1 MGFELD
7 RLMRERGVATPGMVP
22 YSGAAPTGGTAA
34 QGAADQ
40 VAYQQY
46 RDEYM
51 RRVMNT
57 PQYLQSQFNT
67 ATTGPIVPAF
77 MTYSPGQREYL
88 NPRKGGLEQLNRKI
102 RDWFNRNS
110 APTVAE
116 VNDMQ
121 RMWGLTDQDVRNA
134 MGRDFRYGLGFSGY
148 GSPGLNTAMAPLGIG
163 QEQYNKNIRDWFA
176 TNPNATAADLAAA
189 KEKYG
194 ISDLDIYKA
203 TGSYSGNVLRAP
215 TSGQTMSTLPT
226 TPTQQTAL
234 TAKKTTYSDAQVA
247 QALRESMGQGFSL
260 EQSKWGAIN
269 KYSVPEDQVARAVA
283 MLGQNT
289 NVTAADPTKVVTVSA
304 AANPGYD
311 YTAGRVSDSA
321 EQQVNSLYRSILNR
335 DAEQEGLNHWAGLLR
350 SGVPLAN
357 VEAQIR
363 NIARNI
369 GVQVQPTTAPPPS
382 GSTGVVTSPAPAP
395 TQQAAASV
403 AAPVATP
410 VAAPVAAPVSAAPV
424 TSPLTAISAPAV
436 APVAPT
442 ETFTPTF
449 SPLVAAPPVAPV
461 APVVTLPPLL
471 PPAPA
476 PAPAPLPTYEE
487 SSVGG
492 FDRDF
497 NDNMQLFSHGGG
509 VHAMAQKYNVGGAVR
524 RFQIGGNEGEE
535 DERIETRS
543 FPVREPQLESRML
556 DKYDMLPDSVGNTP
570 IGMNRAAPD
579 PTAGMR
585 SIAAYPPAAAPEP
598 VTASPAARPITPP
611 TLPSTPVSPAAG
623 DLMAMLQRYTSAE
636 SPYAADLAKAR
647 TKLDTESKAF
657 ENLLARA
664 MKPGSNAPDKT
675 ELYFRLAAAFG
686 SPSKTGRFTENLALA
701 GREAAEYTK
710 DVRAAKKA
718 EQQLGLQLGLEAQK
732 MRMQGA
738 REELTALRG
747 LAGEEMKDKRAVL
760 LEYLKTGRPQSE
772 AGKAAVDA
780 GLTQGTPEF
789 TNFVNKYIEDKIGT
803 GNMLKEAMVAI
814 AAGGLQ
820 VRQAAEARAAEGAK
834 KLTPAE
840 LKIKTEA
847 EDRLTTI
854 DSAMSDLGRAFDL
867 NKNSFDT
874 TLKDTAVRVA
884 LEQTGSKD
892 PKVLATR
899 ELDNLLK
906 SAMISSAAEK
916 MKGVL
921 SDSDIKLLQSVAGLD
936 AKSKEERAA
945 ILRNAYRSLRT
956 ARQAQQKKLNEVSQ
970 GLYRE
975 TTPAPAGPG
984 ED

>member
-1 MGFELD
+1 
-7 RLMRERGVATPGMVP
+7 VSQT
-22 YSGAAPTGGTAA
+22 S
-34 QGAADQ
+34 
-40 VAYQQY
+40 
-46 RDEYM
+46 
-51 RRVMNT
+51 T
-57 PQYLQSQFNT
+57 PQQK
-67 ATTGPIVPAF
+67 AA
-77 MTYSPGQREYL
+77 EY
-88 NPRKGGLEQLNRKI
+88 NRLLALGY
-102 RDWFNRNS
+102 N
-110 APTVAE
+110 
-116 VNDMQ
+116 ND
-121 RMWGLTDQDVRNA
+121 
-134 MGRDFRYGLGFSGY
+134 
-148 GSPGLNTAMAPLGIG
+148 
-163 QEQYNKNIRDWFA
+163 
-176 TNPNATAADLAAA
+176 
-189 KEKYG
+189 
-194 ISDLDIYKA
+194 
-203 TGSYSGNVLRAP
+203 
-215 TSGQTMSTLPT
+215 
-226 TPTQQTAL
+226 
-234 TAKKTTYSDAQVA
+234 
-247 QALRESMGQGFSL
+247 
-260 EQSKWGAIN
+260 
-269 KYSVPEDQVARAVA
+269 
-283 MLGQNT
+283 
-289 NVTAADPTKVVTVSA
+289 
-304 AANPGYD
+304 
-311 YTAGRVSDSA
+311 
-321 EQQVNSLYRSILNR
+321 
-335 DAEQEGLNHWAGLLR
+335 
-350 SGVPLAN
+350 
-357 VEAQIR
+357 QIR
-363 NIARNI
+363 NAATSQF
-369 GVQVQPTTAPPPS
+369 GPQTDVDWSQLQTLAGTLTLPS
-382 GSTGVVTSPAPAP
+382 
-395 TQQAAASV
+395 
-403 AAPVATP
+403 
-410 VAAPVAAPVSAAPV
+410 
-424 TSPLTAISAPAV
+424 
-436 APVAPT
+436 
-442 ETFTPTF
+442 
-449 SPLVAAPPVAPV
+449 
-461 APVVTLPPLL
+461 VTLP
-471 PPAPA
+471 
-476 PAPAPLPTYEE
+476 
-487 SSVGG
+487 GG
-492 FDRDF
+492 GVRRDF
-497 NDNMQLFSHGGG
+497 NDSLQLMSHGGG
-509 VHAMAQKYNVGGAVR
+509 VHDMAQKYNVGGAVR

-598 VTASPAARPITPP
+598 VTASPAVQPVAPP
-611 TLPSTPVSPAAG
+611 PSATTPVSPAAT
-623 DLMAMLQRYTSAE
+623 DLMTMLQRYTSAE

-657 ENLLARA
+657 ENLLTRA

-710 DVRAAKKA
+710 DVRASKKA
-718 EQQLGLQLGLEAQK
+718 EQQLALQLGLEAQK

-789 TNFVNKYIEDKIGT
+789 TAFVNKYIEDKIGT
-803 GNMLKEAMVAI
+803 GNMLKEAMVSI
-814 AAGGLQ
+814 AAGGLKI
-820 VRQAAEARAAEGAK
+820 REKAEERAAEGAK
-834 KLTPAE
+834 KLTPTE
-840 LKIKTEA
+840 IKLKTEA

-956 ARQAQQKKLNEVSQ
+956 ARQAQQKKLNEISQ